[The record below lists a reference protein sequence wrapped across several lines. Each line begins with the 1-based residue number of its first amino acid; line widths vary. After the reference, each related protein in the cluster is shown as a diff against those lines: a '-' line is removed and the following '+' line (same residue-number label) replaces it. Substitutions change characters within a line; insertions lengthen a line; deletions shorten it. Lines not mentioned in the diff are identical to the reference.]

1 MKKLLISFAL
11 VFAVSAFSINLT
23 AQEVDSLFVAQ
34 DSILADEP
42 LFEVDQSGIGHF
54 PANTWQAADGDGVSV
69 CANLARLNKHG
80 KYYLVELY
88 LYNDSNVAK
97 GFDFKGMR
105 LVTPHHSRSFLPL
118 EKYLK
123 SQKSKGFWKSVM
135 ASVGIWIAATIL
147 DEALN
152 GDDSSVGSAVSSIL
166 ITEAA
171 FIGTD
176 LVTEHYRERFANIV
190 SESLGYL
197 RDIVIEPGHAV
208 DGFAL
213 IPRKKTNGP
222 LTVEVPY
229 AGNVFRFTWEKSTLE
244 TLQ

>member
-1 MKKLLISFAL
+1 MKKLLVVFTL
-11 VFAVSAFSINLT
+11 FFAVSFSL
-23 AQEVDSLFVAQ
+23 AAQ
-34 DSILADEP
+34 DSLLVEEP
-42 LFEVDQSGIGHF
+42 LFVKDQAGVGHF
-54 PANTWQAADGDGVSV
+54 PANTWQAVDGEGISV

-88 LYNDSNVAK
+88 LYNDSNTAK
-97 GFDFKGMR
+97 GFSFKGMR
-105 LVTPHHSRSFLPL
+105 LDTPHHSRSFLPL

-123 SQKSKGFWKSVM
+123 SQKKKGFWKNALSTI
-135 ASVGIWIAATIL
+135 GIWIAATVL
-147 DEALN
+147 DETIN
-152 GDDSSVGSAVSSIL
+152 SDDSSFGSSVSSIL

-171 FIGTD
+171 FIGTEM
-176 LVTEHYRERFANIV
+176 VAEHYRERFSNIV
-190 SESLGYL
+190 IESMGYL

-213 IPRKKTNGP
+213 IPRKKTSGP

-229 AGNVFRFTWEKSTLE
+229 AGKVFRFTWEKSALE